1 MRAKPKQAGKEEGTI
16 FFRGGK
22 ARFKV
27 YLWRQIL
34 LIIICF

>member
-22 ARFKV
+22 HDLKFIFGDK
-27 YLWRQIL
+27 
-34 LIIICF
+34 FF